1 MYEFDEGVV
10 TLCKKLGMRDDLL
23 NFFISKNRDKDIL
36 ELCEIHGEEEVNLW
50 IHALKYFVKPEHK
63 KEYYIPDILEHLS
76 RIPNLSPLPILS
88 ILSKNKN
95 IEYKFIKS
103 FFLTK

>member
-1 MYEFDEGVV
+1 MYEFDDGVV

-23 NFFISKNRDKDIL
+23 NFYIAKNRDEDIL
-36 ELCEIHGEEEVNLW
+36 ELCKEHGDDEVTLW
-50 IHALKYFVKPEHK
+50 IHALKYFVKPDHNK
-63 KEYYIPDILEHLS
+63 VYHIPEILKHLS

-95 IEYKFIKS
+95 I
-103 FFLTK
+103 